1 MWVMGAAVAAGAGVA
16 AAVNRRRL
24 PRVWIGLYLEDGMFI
39 PLGKGEPEA
48 PELRAR
54 AGDVIRALRTYPG
67 RDVRSERADLSGSV
81 HRSAPAVEGDV

>member
-1 MWVMGAAVAAGAGVA
+1 VAAAGAAVA

-39 PLGKGEPEA
+39 PLGKGEPEV

-54 AGDVIRALRTYPG
+54 AGDVIRALT
-67 RDVRSERADLSGSV
+67 
-81 HRSAPAVEGDV
+81 PAVEGDV

>member
-1 MWVMGAAVAAGAGVA
+1 MGAAVAAGAGAA

-24 PRVWIGLYLEDGMFI
+24 PRVWIGLYLDDGMFI

-54 AGDVIRALRTYPG
+54 AGDVIRALT
-67 RDVRSERADLSGSV
+67 
-81 HRSAPAVEGDV
+81 PAVEGDV

>member
-1 MWVMGAAVAAGAGVA
+1 MNRSGVIWAAGAVAAAGVA
-16 AAVNRRRL
+16 VATVVNRRRL

-54 AGDVIRALRTYPG
+54 AGDVIRALTP
-67 RDVRSERADLSGSV
+67 
-81 HRSAPAVEGDV
+81 APTVEGDV